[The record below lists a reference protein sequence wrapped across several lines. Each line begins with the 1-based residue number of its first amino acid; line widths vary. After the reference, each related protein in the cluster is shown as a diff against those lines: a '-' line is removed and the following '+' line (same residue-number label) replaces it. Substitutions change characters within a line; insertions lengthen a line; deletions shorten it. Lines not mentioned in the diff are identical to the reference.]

1 MIKYESIM
9 ISPRLINTIFN
20 TTFFTYKIINIIT
33 KFYQTIFNQIILTV
47 LILPSRTIINPSN
60 LLIQW
65 LYITEIFSYN
75 FSSDKISLKLV
86 SVPTFIHQNNNTYDF

>member
-9 ISPRLINTIFN
+9 ISPRLINTICN

-86 SVPTFIHQNNNTYDF
+86 SVPTFIHQNNNTYNF